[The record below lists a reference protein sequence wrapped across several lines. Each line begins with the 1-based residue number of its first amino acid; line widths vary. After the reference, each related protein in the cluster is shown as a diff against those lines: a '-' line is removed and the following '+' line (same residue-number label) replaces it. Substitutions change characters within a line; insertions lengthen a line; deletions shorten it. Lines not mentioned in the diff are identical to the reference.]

1 MPEIWLNYGSTNTI
15 LDIKAENLEQEIK
28 VESNILD
35 DSTIKEKL
43 DSLDIS
49 KPFEIAVL
57 NNTSMTHKIIN
68 TIFTKCEEK
77 SVPIPKVFTNRNEVV
92 MLKNSLP
99 EGSLVLE
106 FTNSDEIQSNLVFVA
121 ETELD
126 GLLGFE
132 TVSSRLVKKYG
143 KDIMKEI
150 FNKRSN
156 NRPTPGKINSSAH
169 TIKKFMDEFEISSI
183 EITSTDKGIVGIHV
197 GHPSSMDILP
207 NYAKIITKK
216 IDPTQIIISSTGKYS
231 SNDTLD
237 RSLQTIWNCSG
248 AVQDDGL
255 LILTGES
262 GRGLGSL
269 ALQQFVEKRLDINDL
284 KRTEGYIDGLEN
296 LFYLQEEQKRIKI
309 GLISILP
316 ELYTKSLEIIPF
328 DGIRYATEHIL
339 SNYGQNRK
347 ISVIS
352 DGARILL

>member
-1 MPEIWLNYGSTNTI
+1 MPEIWLNYGSTNAI
-15 LDIKAENLEQEIK
+15 LDIKAENLGQEIK

-35 DSTIKEKL
+35 DSAIKDRL
-43 DSLDIS
+43 DALDIS

-57 NNTSMTHKIIN
+57 NNTSMVHKIIK
-68 TIFTKCEEK
+68 TIFAKCEEK
-77 SVPIPKVFTNRNEVV
+77 SVPIPKVFTNRDEIM
-92 MLKNSLP
+92 MLKKSLP
-99 EGSLVLE
+99 EGSMVSE
-106 FTNSDEIQSNLVFVA
+106 FTNSQEIQTNLIFVA

-156 NRPTPGKINSSAH
+156 NRPAPGKTNSSAH
-169 TIKKFMDEFEISSI
+169 AIKKFTDEFEISSI
-183 EITSTDKGIVGIHV
+183 EITSTQNGIVGIHV
-197 GHPSSMDILP
+197 GHPSSIDILS
-207 NYAKIITKK
+207 NYTKIITKK
-216 IDPTQIIISSTGKYS
+216 IDSSQIVISSTGKYA

-237 RSLQTIWNCSG
+237 RSLQTIWNCSR

-262 GRGLGSL
+262 SRGLGSR
-269 ALQQFVEKRLDINDL
+269 ALQHFVEKRLDINDL

-316 ELYTKSLEIIPF
+316 ESYTKSLEIIPF
-328 DGIRYATEHIL
+328 DGIKYATEYIL
-339 SNYGQNRK
+339 SDYGQKQK
-347 ISVIS
+347 ISIIP